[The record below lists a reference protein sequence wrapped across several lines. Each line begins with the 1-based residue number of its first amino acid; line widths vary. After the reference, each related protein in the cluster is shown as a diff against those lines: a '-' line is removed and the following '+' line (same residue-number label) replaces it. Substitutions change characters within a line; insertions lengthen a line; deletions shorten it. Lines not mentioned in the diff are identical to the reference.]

1 MKPTPFAHFDRTLG
15 AEHRA
20 RTEKDIE
27 AGIVDAPKVRKSGG
41 GRPRPSSRPNPD
53 GKTTIELSVDPKF
66 TAAAAL
72 TAARQGTT
80 TKDVMEQWL
89 TTLAYADQPKNP
101 ADRVV
106 MFTLHL
112 AVGPDAFPED
122 VFRDLCK
129 AADMMGV
136 SPSRLA
142 SGIVKEALAKRRDN
156 TAAA

>member
-1 MKPTPFAHFDRTLG
+1 MKTPFANFDRAL
-15 AEHRA
+15 AVEHRA

-41 GRPRPSSRPNPD
+41 GRPRQSSKLNPD

-89 TTLAYADQPKNP
+89 TTLAYADEPKSP
-101 ADRVV
+101 CEPVV
-106 MFTLHL
+106 TFTMHI
-112 AVGPDAFPED
+112 AVGPDAFPVE
-122 VFRDLCK
+122 VFEDLCRF
-129 AADMMGV
+129 AHEIGV
-136 SPSRLA
+136 SPNRLLT
-142 SGIVKEALAKRRDN
+142 GIVKETLAKGRLG